1 MTTGLTLTGGGARGA
16 YQAGALVEL
25 LPALDAAGRR
35 PSILSGAS
43 VGALNA
49 TALAAAAHLPVDEQV
64 AALTSVWA
72 QVRERDVL
80 EPFVRRAPQV
90 LLRYASELS
99 PFPGPRLRGLVGT
112 APLRATIARWVDWDQ
127 VEANVGD
134 DGPLDTLLVMATA
147 VATGRATA
155 FVAGAVPDEGERRV
169 RYVPTRLGA
178 DHLVASASIPL
189 LFEATH
195 VEDPPEAAGWYSDGS
210 TRLSRPVSPV
220 IDAGADDVVVVSTTG
235 LGEVPDHTGARE
247 AEPDLADV
255 GVNVLEALVRD
266 VLIDDLDRCHRQHDV
281 DCLVVAPED
290 PLALGD
296 LARQVMDDRHRHP
309 TGALRSDLP
318 LIDWALGSESPRQ
331 GELLSYLL
339 FDPDF
344 VAGAMELGA
353 ADARRALEGL

>member
-25 LPALDAAGRR
+25 LPVLDAQGRR
-35 PSILSGAS
+35 PTILSGAS

-49 TALAAAAHLPVDEQV
+49 TALAATAHLPVDEQV
-64 AALTSVWA
+64 GALTAVWE
-72 QVRERDVL
+72 QVHERDVL
-80 EPFVRRAPQV
+80 QPFVRQV
-90 LLRYASELS
+90 PALLLRYATELS
-99 PFPGPRLRGLVGT
+99 PFPGPRLRGMIDTG
-112 APLRATIARWVDWDQ
+112 PLRATVARWVDWDQ
-127 VEANVGD
+127 LEANVGED
-134 DGPLDTLLVMATA
+134 APVATLMVMATR

-155 FVAGAVPDEGERRV
+155 FVAGRVPEGDDARL
-169 RYVPTRLGA
+169 RYVPTRLAA

-195 VEDPPEAAGWYSDGS
+195 VEGPDGAAGWYCDGS
-210 TRLSRPVSPV
+210 TRLSRPVTPTR
-220 IDAGADDVVVVSTTG
+220 DAGADDLVVVSTTG
-235 LGEVPDHTGARE
+235 MGLAPEDGVGPED
-247 AEPDLADV
+247 EPDLADV
-255 GVNVLEALVRD
+255 AVNVLEALVRD
-266 VLIDDLDRCHRQHDV
+266 ALVDDLERCGGAEA
-281 DCLVVAPED
+281 CLVVAPED

-296 LARQVMDDRHRHP
+296 LAREVMNSRHRRP

-353 ADARRALEGL
+353 ADARAALGD